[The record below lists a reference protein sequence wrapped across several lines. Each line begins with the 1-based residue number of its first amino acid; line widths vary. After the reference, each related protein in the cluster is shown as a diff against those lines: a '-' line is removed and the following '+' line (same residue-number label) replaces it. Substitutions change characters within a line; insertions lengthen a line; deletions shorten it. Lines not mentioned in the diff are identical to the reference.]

1 MGLRHSNM
9 LERGKAKSKACRR
22 PRRHGRGVQ
31 MIPVLLNA
39 ACAATAF
46 LTLGL
51 WSAAAAAAAGVAAA
65 FQALSLLV
73 A

>member
-1 MGLRHSNM
+1 M
-9 LERGKAKSKACRR
+9 
-22 PRRHGRGVQ
+22 

-39 ACAATAF
+39 ACAAGAF

-51 WSAAAAAAAGVAAA
+51 WSAAAAAAAGLAAA
-65 FQALSLLV
+65 WQALSLIV